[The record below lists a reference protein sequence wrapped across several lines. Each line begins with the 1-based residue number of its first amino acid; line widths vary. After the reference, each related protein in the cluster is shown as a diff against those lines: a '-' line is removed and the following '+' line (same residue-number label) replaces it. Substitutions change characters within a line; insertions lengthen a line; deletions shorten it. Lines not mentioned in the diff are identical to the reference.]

1 MTTRPLRSPAHRR
14 YPIGAELAN
23 DGASFRVWA
32 PSRKRVALVVGDKQK
47 SEDVDLSPEADGYF
61 SATCPGVRDGALY
74 GFRLDEETRVY
85 PDPASRF
92 QPQGHDGLSQL
103 TDPHRYAW
111 RDARWRGIT
120 RTGQVIYEMHVGTFT
135 PQGTWAAA
143 ARALPWLAELGVTVI
158 ELMPVGEFPGRFG
171 WGYDVVH
178 FFAPTRLYGTP
189 DDMRAF
195 VDTAHELRLGV
206 ILDVIYNHCGSVGCF
221 LPQFDGGYFSR
232 KWKSDWGHALNF
244 DGEGSAPVRE
254 FFRVNAEY
262 WIREFHLDGYRLDA
276 TQTIFDSSRE
286 HILAEITASAREAA
300 DGRDIIVIGENEPQ
314 HAKLLAPRA
323 AGGAGLDALWNDDFH
338 HSARV
343 ALTGKTEAYYNDYHG
358 TPQEFV
364 SAAKRGFLYQG
375 QYYAW
380 QKKPRG
386 SPTTGLDPSRFIMFL
401 QNHDQVA
408 NSTRG
413 LRLHQLTSPG
423 RYRAA
428 TALLLLLPQTPM
440 LFQGQEFAASSPFLY
455 FADNTP
461 DNAELVKKGRRE
473 FLEQFASVK
482 AGGYVWLADPAD
494 PQTFERSKLDLSER
508 ESHPE
513 AVALHRDLLEL
524 RRKDRVLGSTEIAA
538 LDGAVLAEEAFV
550 LRYFGEDGDDRL
562 IIVNFGRDF
571 TLSPGPEPLLA
582 PPFQREWKLVWS
594 SEEPKYGG
602 DGTPQPELT
611 DAWQVPA
618 QAVLVFTANTSDKAP
633 PGLPGQ
639 NASR

>member
-1 MTTRPLRSPAHRR
+1 
-14 YPIGAELAN
+14 
-23 DGASFRVWA
+23 V
-32 PSRKRVALVVGDKQK
+32 VLVVGDKQK

-61 SATCPGVRDGALY
+61 SATRPGLRDGALY
-74 GFRLDEETRVY
+74 GFRLDGESRVY

-92 QPQGHDGLSQL
+92 QPQGHDGRSQL
-103 TDPHRYAW
+103 IDPNRHAW
-111 RDARWRGIT
+111 RDADWRGIT
-120 RTGQVIYEMHVGTFT
+120 RAGQVIYEMHVGTFT
-135 PQGTWAAA
+135 PEGTWAAA
-143 ARALPWLAELGVTVI
+143 ARALPWLAQLGVTLI

-195 VDTAHELRLGV
+195 VDTAHDLRLGV

-221 LPQFDGGYFSR
+221 LPQFGGDYFSR

-244 DGEGSAPVRE
+244 DDEGSAPVRE

-314 HAKLLAPRA
+314 NAKLLAPRA

-343 ALTGKTEAYYNDYHG
+343 ALTGKTEAYYKDYHG

-428 TALLLLLPQTPM
+428 TTLLLLLPQTPM

-455 FADNTP
+455 FADNAP
-461 DNAELVKKGRRE
+461 ENAELVKKGRRE

-482 AGGYVWLADPAD
+482 AAGYVWLGDPAD
-494 PQTFERSKLDLSER
+494 PKTFERSKLDLSER

-524 RRKDRVLGSTEIAA
+524 RRNDRVLGSTEIGAV
-538 LDGAVLAEEAFV
+538 DGAVLAEEAFV

-571 TLSPGPEPLLA
+571 TLSPSPEPLLA

-602 DGTPQPELT
+602 DGTPEPELT
-611 DAWQVPA
+611 DEWQVPA
-618 QAVLVFTANTSDKAP
+618 QAALVFTAKTSDKAP

-639 NASR
+639 NAPR